1 MREDQAAR
9 SRITPN
15 ERAEI
20 QAQGKRACMEFSAAV
35 YRRFARK
42 MSLYDADARFFDA
55 ALHIFGNDAGR
66 VKTARSQTRNFAP
79 YHRNNPLEE
88 EEISDVDSSD
98 SRSDSGFGSDGSSH
112 SEFPPPSEE
121 NFLELVIRDIMKTPY
136 ELPAWTKPYV
146 RKNVTGLLQ
155 PVPVEELIRK
165 TRPPLVEWTAKD
177 SKLRPGDVRRMCVV
191 WDRGLK
197 DRRFR
202 RRARQKSAGSR
213 ATKP

>member
-9 SRITPN
+9 SRISPN
-15 ERAEI
+15 ERAEL

-66 VKTARSQTRNFAP
+66 VKMTRSQSRQFSPYYRNK
-79 YHRNNPLEE
+79 HSEE
-88 EEISDVDSSD
+88 EDISDVDSSD
-98 SRSDSGFGSDGSSH
+98 SRSDSGFGSDGSST

-121 NFLELVIRDIMKTPY
+121 NFLELVIKDIMKTPY
-136 ELPAWTKPYV
+136 ELPAWAKPYI

-155 PVPVEELIRK
+155 PVPVEELIRR

-177 SKLRPGDVRRMCVV
+177 SKARAGEVRRMCVV

-197 DRRFR
+197 NRQWR
-202 RRARQKSAGSR
+202 RRAHQKKK
-213 ATKP
+213 KPQTHE